1 MRAEQRGAGYGPQAA
16 AMRTLPHA
24 AHLSSTV
31 RGPIQTPDVRIRK
44 KPYMKQTPMRNPL
57 HAHLPISLLVLCLS
71 AMGVHGDIWRFT
83 ASGVV
88 DGIGNTSTNPGPE
101 GIVLGQPA
109 TSECIFDK
117 SIQPLG
123 TTSNTWYN
131 HSILYARIT
140 IGSYT
145 WRYIGRSDDKITCS
159 DNHGFTQDQLI
170 FAGNGY
176 AADTFPLAH
185 GGHWQVMPLNSIDQ
199 DGTMDMMTSP
209 YIADLPASF
218 FPENASSIVGNV
230 RSDVVTNPRWY
241 VRFSID
247 PATIEFQPVAAPFLS
262 HIVQSNNTLSLMTAN
277 LTPSRTYNLES
288 VATITDTNWQAVA
301 SFPLISSFDPVS
313 IELPS
318 GEDTGFFRVRSP

>member
-1 MRAEQRGAGYGPQAA
+1 
-16 AMRTLPHA
+16 
-24 AHLSSTV
+24 
-31 RGPIQTPDVRIRK
+31 
-44 KPYMKQTPMRNPL
+44 MKQTPMRNPL

-230 RSDVVTNPRWY
+230 RSDVVTNPRC
-241 VRFSID
+241 
-247 PATIEFQPVAAPFLS
+247 
-262 HIVQSNNTLSLMTAN
+262 LSLIHI
-277 LTPSRTYNLES
+277 SR
-288 VATITDTNWQAVA
+288 VFTII
-301 SFPLISSFDPVS
+301 F
-313 IELPS
+313 
-318 GEDTGFFRVRSP
+318 